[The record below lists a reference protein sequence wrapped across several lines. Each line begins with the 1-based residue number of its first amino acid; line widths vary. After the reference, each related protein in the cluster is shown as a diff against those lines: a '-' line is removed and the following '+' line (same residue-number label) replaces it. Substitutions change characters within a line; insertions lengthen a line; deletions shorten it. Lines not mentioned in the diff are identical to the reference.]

1 MPATE
6 IPRRRELQWPRSRAE
21 LEREWSRVDRLATRI
36 AAAGAV
42 NADELRPEAR
52 CLLGM
57 RAAALWSLGRSTTT
71 PMTGRAD
78 EPTFYAALEEMRAA
92 DELIRARSPGWAWAI
107 GVDRWLSWLIGAEE
121 SVRAPS
127 AEAG

>member
-1 MPATE
+1 MAATE
-6 IPRRRELQWPRSRAE
+6 TPRRRGPQWPRSAAD
-21 LEREWSRVDRLATRI
+21 LDREWSRVDHLANRI
-36 AAAGAV
+36 AADGAV
-42 NADELRPEAR
+42 SADELRSEAR

-71 PMTGRAD
+71 PMTRRVE

-92 DELIRARSPGWAWAI
+92 DELIRARSHGWAWAI

-127 AEAG
+127 ADAG